1 MMPEIGNG
9 LLCLALGI
17 ALLLSVYPLWGVAR
31 GDARMMASSRLFA
44 WLLFMSVAGAFLV
57 LVNAFVVN
65 DFTVTYV
72 ASNSNTQLPVWYR
85 VAATWGAHEGSL
97 LLWVLLMSG
106 WTFAVAIFSQR
117 IPLDIVAR
125 VLAIMGMVSV
135 GFLLFILF
143 TSNPFSRTLPNFP
156 IEGRDLNPLLQDPG
170 LIFHPPLLYMGYVGF
185 SVAFAFAIASLLSG
199 RLDSTYA
206 RFTRPWTLAAWIF
219 LTLGIVLGSAWAYYE
234 LGWGGWW
241 FWDPVENSSF
251 MPWLTGTA
259 LIHSLAVTE
268 KRGCFRI
275 WTVLLAIIT
284 FSLSLLGTFLVRSGV
299 LTSVHAFATDPERGL
314 FILAFL
320 ILVIGLS
327 FLLFAWRAPTVG
339 LGGNFALI
347 SRESMLLV
355 NNVLLVVAMGAVLLG
370 TLYPLFLDALNAGK
384 ISVGPPYFDAVFGPL
399 MLPLVFLMAVGPIAR
414 WKEADPM
421 TLVKRLAWCF
431 VVAIAVGIAVPL
443 LMGAW
448 STWVFTGTTLA
459 VFVMCG
465 IVEEIRGELK
475 FAPAG
480 TGIFGRLTR
489 MTRATWGMHLAHF
502 GVAVFIIGVALVKGY
517 QAERDVRMF
526 ESDVVHVAGYTFTF
540 NGVSSARGANFT
552 ADRGDFTLSKDG
564 KELQHLYPE
573 KRKYFSSNSMP
584 MTEAAIRHSITG
596 DVYVSLGVPSSDGG
610 WVVRVYS
617 KPFVTWIWFGCIIMS
632 VGGLLAMLDR
642 RYRRRREKK
651 AAEAAKSN
659 SAGAAPAV

>member
-241 FWDPVENSSF
+241 FWDPVENASF
-251 MPWLTGTA
+251 MPWLVGTA
-259 LIHSLAVTE
+259 LMHSLAVTE
-268 KRGCFRI
+268 QRASFKA
-275 WTVLLAIIT
+275 WTLLLAISA
-284 FSLSLLGTFLVRSGV
+284 FSLCLLGTFLVRSGV
-299 LTSVHAFATDPERGL
+299 LVSVHAFASDPARGM
-314 FILAFL
+314 FILAFMV
-320 ILVIGLS
+320 LVIGGSL
-327 FLLFAWRAPTVG
+327 LLFAARGHKVRSRV
-339 LGGNFALI
+339 NNALW
-347 SRESMLLV
+347 SRESLLLA
-355 NNVLLVVAMGAVLLG
+355 NNVLLVAAMLVVLLG
-370 TLYPLFLDALNAGK
+370 TL
-384 ISVGPPYFDAVFGPL
+384 
-399 MLPLVFLMAVGPIAR
+399 LPLVLSLLLPWLFES
-414 WKEADPM
+414 K
-421 TLVKRLAWCF
+421 
-431 VVAIAVGIAVPL
+431 VVAMTVLGLAMACWIAVLAIAEAALRISRGTKTTFSYWGMVAAHLGLAVTIVGIAFSQNYSV
-443 LMGAW
+443 
-448 STWVFTGTTLA
+448 
-459 VFVMCG
+459 
-465 IVEEIRGELK
+465 
-475 FAPAG
+475 
-480 TGIFGRLTR
+480 
-489 MTRATWGMHLAHF
+489 
-502 GVAVFIIGVALVKGY
+502 
-517 QAERDVRMF
+517 ERDVRMKSGDSVDIH
-526 ESDVVHVAGYTFTF
+526 EYRFTF
-540 NGVSSARGANFT
+540 RDVKEVTGPNWRGGVATIGVTR
-552 ADRGDFTLSKDG
+552 DG
-564 KELQHLYPE
+564 KPETVLYAE
-573 KRKYFSSNSMP
+573 KRYYNTAGSM
-584 MTEAAIRHSITG
+584 MTEAAI
-596 DVYVSLGVPSSDGG
+596 DGG
-610 WVVRVYS
+610 ITRDLYAALGEELENGAWAVRLYY
-617 KPFVTWIWFGCIIMS
+617 KPFVRWIWAGGLMMAL
-632 VGGLLAMLDR
+632 GGLLCLFDP
-642 RYRRRREKK
+642 RYRKRVNPQKT
-651 AAEAAKSN
+651 APEA
-659 SAGAAPAV
+659 V

>member
-241 FWDPVENSSF
+241 FWDPVENASLL
-251 MPWLTGTA
+251 PWLSATA
-259 LIHSLAVTE
+259 LLHSLSLTRQ
-268 KRGCFRI
+268 RGIFRH
-275 WTVLLAIIT
+275 WSLLLAIVT
-284 FSLSLLGTFLVRSGV
+284 LMLSLLGTLIVRSGILV
-299 LTSVHAFATDPERGL
+299 SVHAFALDNVRAVPL
-314 FILAFL
+314 FSL
-320 ILVIGLS
+320 
-327 FLLFAWRAPTVG
+327 
-339 LGGNFALI
+339 FALI
-347 SRESMLLV
+347 SLASLTLYGWRARDGGPAVRFSGLSREMLILAT
-355 NNVLLVVAMGAVLLG
+355 LLLFCAVLLIVLVG
-370 TLYPLFLDALNAGK
+370 TLYPMIYGLLGWGRL
-384 ISVGPPYFDAVFGPL
+384 SVGAPYFNRATLPFGLL
-399 MLPLVFLMAVGPIAR
+399 MLVVIVLATFVSG
-414 WKEADPM
+414 
-421 TLVKRLAWCF
+421 KRVQLPALLAHAGVLLF
-431 VVAIAVGIAVPL
+431 AAGIVVSSVSRQEISLNLQPGQQV
-443 LMGAW
+443 
-448 STWVFTGTTLA
+448 TLA
-459 VFVMCG
+459 GYAFRFERLDLQARG
-465 IVEEIRGELK
+465 NYTSEKAIVALFDHQQRIGELTPERRFYEARRQQMMEPSIRWNGIHDWYAVMGEK
-475 FAPAG
+475 
-480 TGIFGRLTR
+480 TGPDRYAFRLYVQS
-489 MTRATWGMHLAHF
+489 
-502 GVAVFIIGVALVKGY
+502 GV
-517 QAERDVRMF
+517 R
-526 ESDVVHVAGYTFTF
+526 
-540 NGVSSARGANFT
+540 
-552 ADRGDFTLSKDG
+552 
-564 KELQHLYPE
+564 
-573 KRKYFSSNSMP
+573 
-584 MTEAAIRHSITG
+584 
-596 DVYVSLGVPSSDGG
+596 
-610 WVVRVYS
+610 
-617 KPFVTWIWFGCIIMS
+617 WIWG
-632 VGGLLAMLDR
+632 GGLLMI
-642 RYRRRREKK
+642 
-651 AAEAAKSN
+651 
-659 SAGAAPAV
+659 AGALLSGWRGRKRDE